1 VKLRAVVA
9 LGAIIAGVSLPA
21 ISTVT
26 PVAAASTAT
35 ATVSITPAESGDAH
49 AGQPLKL
56 FLTIDDQIGAGIS
69 AGTATITVDRT
80 PISSRASLDL
90 WYSNTTKT
98 SAASA
103 VLSTVATPAI
113 TPGLTR
119 VVSITIPASALK
131 LGPAGVYAI
140 GVSVRSGGNA
150 VGSGRTAIGW
160 KTSGAHPV
168 PLALAAPL
176 TVPATSGTFIDAK
189 TLADYTAPSG
199 ILTTELSDLQNTQ
212 VAIGIDP
219 RIIASINILGKSAP
233 QSAIDWLQQLKGVS
247 NDTFPLAWADA
258 DLTVALHAGAKVV
271 PTVKSLDFAID
282 PSRFSA
288 ANTTS
293 ATPTPTPTIDP
304 SDPPLPTS
312 ASLTQWDYTLPQMS
326 WPAESS
332 VVNDDIAKIRASG
345 ITSAILSSTNV
356 KWASAS
362 ASLGAS
368 AKVSGMP
375 VAVSDSSVSEYLR
388 EAALSTTRTDWNAA
402 MAKLSTSLD
411 LVSIESGTN
420 PRVMLATF
428 GRDWANSDTEF
439 AHTINTVYSKSW
451 VTPAMLSAVTTA
463 APSTVK
469 IVSEPQSTSRVDLV
483 RSMLVNEVRVDRFAE
498 ITGSY
503 QPTLTSTR
511 RLLLLSLLSDEW
523 LQDPAGWATLATAY
537 VTESHKILT
546 SVTAVKSSEVVFL
559 GNQASFP
566 VTVSNNGNLPV
577 TVYVAIRP
585 TTTLLSVD
593 KNYRMEAVEVPA
605 NSQHRAEIPVQS
617 VANGKVAVQVFLYSK
632 SGRQIGATTVIDAN
646 VQAGWETIG
655 TLAFG
660 ALIVAIFTFGI
671 IRNIRKRRRAR
682 TEDPEEGQA

>member
-1 VKLRAVVA
+1 MKLRAAVA
-9 LGAIIAGVSLPA
+9 LGAIIAGASLPA
-21 ISTVT
+21 AATMT
-26 PVAAASTAT
+26 PAVAATTAT
-35 ATVSITPAESGDAH
+35 ATVSITPAEFGDAH

-56 FLTIDDQIGAGIS
+56 FLTINDQVGTGIS

-80 PISSRASLDL
+80 PVTSRTSLER
-90 WYSNTTKT
+90 WFSQTTK
-98 SAASA
+98 ASGA
-103 VLSTVATPAI
+103 SGALSTVATPAVA
-113 TPGLTR
+113 PGLTR
-119 VVSITIPASALK
+119 VVSITVPASALK
-131 LGPAGVYAI
+131 LGAAGVYAI
-140 GVSVRSGGNA
+140 DVSVRSSGKA
-150 VGSGRTAIGW
+150 VGSGRTAIAW

-176 TVPATSGTFIDAK
+176 TVPATAGTFIDAK
-189 TLADYTAPSG
+189 TLTAYTAPGG

-282 PSRFSA
+282 PSRFA
-288 ANTTS
+288 AATTTS

-304 SDPPLPTS
+304 SNPPLPTS
-312 ASLTQWDYTLPQMS
+312 ASLTQWNYTLPQMS
-326 WPAESS
+326 WPAEGS

-345 ITSAILSSTNV
+345 ITSSILSSTNV
-356 KWASAS
+356 KWASGA
-362 ASLGAS
+362 ASLRAS
-368 AKVSGMP
+368 AKVGGMP
-375 VAVSDSSVSEYLR
+375 VAVSDSTVSEYLR
-388 EAALSTTRTDWNAA
+388 EAALSTTKTDWNAA

-411 LVSIESGTN
+411 LISIESGTDA
-420 PRVMLATF
+420 RVMLATF
-428 GRDWANSDTEF
+428 GRDWTNSDTEF

-451 VTPAMLSAVTTA
+451 VTPAMLSAVMTA

-469 IVSEPQSTSRVDLV
+469 IATEPQSASRVDLV

-498 ITGSY
+498 ITGSN

-511 RLLLLSLLSDEW
+511 RLLLLSMLSDGW

-537 VTESHKILT
+537 VTDSHKILT

-566 VTVSNNGNLPV
+566 VTVSNDGNLPV

-585 TTTLLSVD
+585 KTTLLSVD
-593 KNYRMEAVEVPA
+593 KNHRMEAVEVPA

-617 VANGKVAVQVFLYSK
+617 VANGKVAVRVTLYSK

-660 ALIVAIFTFGI
+660 ALIVAIFALGI
-671 IRNIRKRRRAR
+671 IRNIRKRRKAR
-682 TEDPEEGQA
+682 TQDPEEAEA